1 MGCSFKSGA
10 GITNQL
16 EPSDCFKFHPNYG
29 NDVRQQYINILAEL
43 ADSSVLSA
51 IATQVAGRTIN
62 VTKLSS
68 NLATY
73 IKQSEYALS

>member
-1 MGCSFKSGA
+1 MKQIG
-10 GITNQL
+10 
-16 EPSDCFKFHPNYG
+16 FKFHPSYG

>member
-1 MGCSFKSGA
+1 MYG
-10 GITNQL
+10 
-16 EPSDCFKFHPNYG
+16 FKFHPNYG

-62 VTKLSS
+62 VTKLSNDLS
-68 NLATY
+68 TH
-73 IKQSEYALS
+73 IHQSEYALS